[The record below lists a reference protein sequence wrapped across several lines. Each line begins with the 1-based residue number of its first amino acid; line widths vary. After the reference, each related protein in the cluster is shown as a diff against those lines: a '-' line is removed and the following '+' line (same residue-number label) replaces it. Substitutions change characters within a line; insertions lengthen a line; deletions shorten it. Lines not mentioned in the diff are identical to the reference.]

1 MHMHSNEGDIKM
13 HKNPVTIVLISYT
26 LSKLYVDIK
35 LDIFNMK
42 FNYLFYLPMQLWASK
57 NALPKPPKPGPGIP
71 PTYVMVFFV
80 INDVK
85 WEELVL

>member
-1 MHMHSNEGDIKM
+1 MNKHVQHFLKIDRQLQKDFNMHMHSNEGDIKM

-42 FNYLFYLPMQLWASK
+42 FNYLFYLPMQL
-57 NALPKPPKPGPGIP
+57 
-71 PTYVMVFFV
+71 
-80 INDVK
+80 
-85 WEELVL
+85 